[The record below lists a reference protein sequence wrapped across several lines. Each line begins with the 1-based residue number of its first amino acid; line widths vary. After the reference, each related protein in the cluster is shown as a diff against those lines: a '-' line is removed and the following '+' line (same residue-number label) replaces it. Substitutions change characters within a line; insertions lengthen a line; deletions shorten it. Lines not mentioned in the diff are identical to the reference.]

1 MVLSAHNIFGDS
13 TLFSNSEGERALQ
26 VKKAVFTNL
35 TLHLIVVS
43 TGKALN
49 TQIATSIPKK
59 FIFALC
65 SEGAQP
71 ALTILRGNYLRRLIV
86 DLHSEKENAFAEI
99 LITSVS
105 EGARFAPTT
114 IF

>member
-1 MVLSAHNIFGDS
+1 M
-13 TLFSNSEGERALQ
+13 Q
-26 VKKAVFTNL
+26 VKKATFTNL

-43 TGKALN
+43 TGRALN
-49 TQIATSIPKK
+49 TRIATSILKK

-71 ALTILRGNYLRRLIV
+71 APTILRGNYLRRLIV
-86 DLHSEKENAFAEI
+86 NLHSEKENAFAEI

-114 IF
+114 IFRISIADFQLVV